1 MHADDVLSLG
11 LGVTPPWK
19 LVGQRLDTDKRP
31 NELHI
36 EVAADRG
43 AWEVPAR
50 LVEQPS
56 RKRPLV
62 GRAPD
67 LGGATLHANLEAVAF
82 QRIDRGDA
90 QGDPGFSPA
99 PAASAAASGAQGPV
113 RMLRGCAPPA
123 PCA

>member
-43 AWEVPAR
+43 ALCPECPFW
-50 LVEQPS
+50 
-56 RKRPLV
+56 
-62 GRAPD
+62 
-67 LGGATLHANLEAVAF
+67 AN
-82 QRIDRGDA
+82 RDRWSDEL
-90 QGDPGFSPA
+90 FH
-99 PAASAAASGAQGPV
+99 
-113 RMLRGCAPPA
+113 
-123 PCA
+123 

>member
-43 AWEVPAR
+43 ARFLAAIGETF
-50 LVEQPS
+50 EQANVT
-56 RKRPLV
+56 V
-62 GRAPD
+62 GWF
-67 LGGATLHANLEAVAF
+67 HAVQLF
-82 QRIDRGDA
+82 T
-90 QGDPGFSPA
+90 
-99 PAASAAASGAQGPV
+99 
-113 RMLRGCAPPA
+113 
-123 PCA
+123 